1 MASKEECDKYA
12 AELHERYEQFTKWA
26 MENWPRKEF
35 PLMDS
40 DFAESRKEI
49 SQIAGP
55 KLGEGD
61 PATPA
66 SGKDDSAPF
75 LDVTPM
81 PWP

>member
-1 MASKEECDKYA
+1 MASKEECDNYA
-12 AELHERYEQFTKWA
+12 AELTNRFEQFTMWA

-35 PLMDS
+35 PLMSS
-40 DFAESRKEI
+40 DFSESRKEI
-49 SQIAGP
+49 AQIVGP

-61 PATPA
+61 SNPPD
-66 SGKDDSAPF
+66 SRKDDSAPF

>member
-1 MASKEECDKYA
+1 MS
-12 AELHERYEQFTKWA
+12 
-26 MENWPRKEF
+26 
-35 PLMDS
+35 S

-49 SQIAGP
+49 GNIVGP

-61 PATPA
+61 SGTAD

-75 LDVTPM
+75 VDVTPM